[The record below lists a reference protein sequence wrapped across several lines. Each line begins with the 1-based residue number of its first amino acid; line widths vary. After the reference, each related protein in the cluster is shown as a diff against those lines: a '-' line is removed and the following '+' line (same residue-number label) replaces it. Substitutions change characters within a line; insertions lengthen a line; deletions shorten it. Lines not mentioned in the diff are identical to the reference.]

1 MLPDEIVIWEGHP
14 TWRATLSF
22 HFKGFLLAVG
32 LTVVLV
38 LLRLAGIDI
47 PIAII
52 VLVFL
57 AGVGL
62 TVIAGWIHRFF
73 TQYTITNQAPEHPAR
88 DPVEDREL
96 DERRSHTEHHRA
108 PVSRRPDHASRR
120 DRLRHGDG

>member
-1 MLPDEIVIWEGHP
+1 MEMLPDEIVIWEGHP

-62 TVIAGWIHRFF
+62 TVSPGWIHRFF
-73 TQYTITNQAPEHPAR
+73 TQYTTKRLNIQR
-88 DPVEDREL
+88 G
-96 DERRSHTEHHRA
+96 SC
-108 PVSRRPDHASRR
+108 RRPRARR
-120 DRLRHGDG
+120 TSIAYRTSPCTSLRSTGSCESA